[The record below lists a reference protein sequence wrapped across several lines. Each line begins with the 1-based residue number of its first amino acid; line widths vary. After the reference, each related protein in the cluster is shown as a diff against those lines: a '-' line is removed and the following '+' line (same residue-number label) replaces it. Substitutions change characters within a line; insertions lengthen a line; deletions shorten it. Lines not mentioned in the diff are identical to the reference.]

1 MPGRAYVGIS
11 GWRYPPWRGIFY
23 PNGLRQADELA
34 FAAER
39 FDSVEINGSFYSLQR
54 PECYAAWR
62 RATPPNFVF
71 SVKGSRFIT
80 HMKRL
85 RDFERPLANFFA
97 SGPLC
102 LEEKLGPFLW
112 QFPPQL
118 AFDGRFEPFFAAL
131 PRDTHAASELAAH
144 HDARVKRPAV
154 ASDALRPL
162 RHAVE
167 VRHESFRTP
176 EFVAL
181 LRRYGV
187 ALVIADTAGRW
198 PYFEDATADFV
209 YVRLHGDKKLYV
221 SGYSRVAL
229 QRWSAKI
236 QAFRRG
242 LPAPEPIVAS
252 PVRAARTARD
262 VYVYFDNDVKVHA
275 PFDAERL
282 LHALGGGKR
291 TMTRRGRGVRELPD
305 EIRTRWPGL
314 GSARRLDLELVR
326 NRPIEDA
333 PERAARRVVAAHA
346 VNAPARRR
354 G

>member
-1 MPGRAYVGIS
+1 MPGRAFVGIS
-11 GWRYPPWRGIFY
+11 GWRYEPWRGVFY
-23 PNGLRQADELA
+23 PKGLRQADELA
-34 FAAER
+34 FAGER

-62 RATPPNFVF
+62 EATPRDFVF

-85 RDFERPLANFFA
+85 RDFETPLANFFA

-131 PRDTHAASELAAH
+131 PRDTEAAAELAAR
-144 HDARVKRPAV
+144 HDSRVKRPAT
-154 ASDALRPL
+154 SSSALRPL

-181 LRRYGV
+181 LRRQGI
-187 ALVIADTAGRW
+187 ALVVADTAGRW

-221 SGYSRVAL
+221 SGYSR
-229 QRWSAKI
+229 SAI
-236 QAFRRG
+236 EHWAERVRAFRKG
-242 LPAPEPIVAS
+242 APPEDPVLAS
-252 PVRAARTARD
+252 PVRAPRRGRD
-262 VYVYFDNDVKVHA
+262 VYVYFDNDV
-275 PFDAERL
+275 
-282 LHALGGGKR
+282 
-291 TMTRRGRGVRELPD
+291 
-305 EIRTRWPGL
+305 
-314 GSARRLDLELVR
+314 
-326 NRPIEDA
+326 
-333 PERAARRVVAAHA
+333 
-346 VNAPARRR
+346 
-354 G
+354 